1 MKRIRVGYVRIKEVK
16 GLLKAEIIPISREEA
31 LRILRG
37 ERRAGE
43 S

>member
-1 MKRIRVGYVRIKEVK
+1 VKRIKIGYMRIKEIK

-37 ERRAGE
+37 ERCA